1 MELLMKKI
9 FAFFAIFLTFLA
21 VGSKVSA
28 DDDFD
33 VSAEHA
39 IAVEA
44 TTGKVLYEKD
54 ATTPD
59 GIASMTKILTVYLRS
74 EERRVGKEC
83 RSRWSPYH

>member
-1 MELLMKKI
+1 M
-9 FAFFAIFLTFLA
+9 FFNFSDF
-21 VGSKVSA
+21 SCSRKQSVSA

-59 GIASMTKILTVYLRS
+59 GIASMTKILTVLLS
-74 EERRVGKEC
+74 L
-83 RSRWSPYH
+83 